1 MAAQTFHGRKK
12 LHRQCRKRCGASIT
26 GHGWEGWIVRLRGV
40 FLGEFLQRWGRLSL
54 ALQFLIAGGI
64 GLLVVMLVVGLWVTS
79 QIRQGVMRNSAAT
92 TALYVDSV
100 IAPLLP
106 DMRKSRELDDTVKRA
121 LDETLDQGALGKRLA
136 SFKLWRRDG
145 TILYAKDTTLIGKV
159 FEPNANLVAAFSGNV
174 VAEYNDLDDDAES
187 QHEKKTEAGPL
198 LEIYNPVREPWSGEV
213 VAVSEFYE
221 VADGFEST
229 LTVALWQSWLVVAG
243 ATAAAL
249 ALLSG
254 IVFRGSR
261 TIQTQREALEAKIAE
276 LRALLSQNSLLRER
290 VQHASRRATALNE
303 RYLRRIGADL
313 HDGPAQ
319 LVALAALRMDSPIL
333 LDPGAPTALREA
345 EIADIHK
352 TLDEAIREIRGICNG
367 LVLPQI
373 ETAAVL
379 DILRLAVAEHQ
390 RRTGTSVSLT
400 LPKRLREP
408 GPSEKISIYRFVQEG
423 LNNAYRHGK
432 GRDQAVKAA
441 MKGGKL
447 FVEVLDGGP
456 GFDPVRSEGLGL
468 AGLRERIESIG
479 GQFETVSG
487 PQGTRLVITLS
498 IEEQS

>member
-1 MAAQTFHGRKK
+1 
-12 LHRQCRKRCGASIT
+12 L
-26 GHGWEGWIVRLRGV
+26 LGV
-40 FLGEFLQRWGRLSL
+40 FLGEFPQRWGRLSL

-106 DMRKSRELDDTVKRA
+106 DMRKSQELGDTVKRA
-121 LDETLDQGALGKRLA
+121 LDETLDQGALGKRLV

-159 FEPNANLVAAFSGNV
+159 YEPNANLVAAFGGNV
-174 VAEYNDLDDDAES
+174 VAQYNNLDDDAES
-187 QHEKKTEAGPL
+187 RDEQRTATGPL

-213 VAVSEFYE
+213 VAVSEIYE
-221 VADGFEST
+221 VAEDFETT
-229 LTVALWQSWLVVAG
+229 LNVALWQSWLVVAG

-261 TIQTQREALEAKIAE
+261 TIETQRTALEAKVAE
-276 LRALLSQNSLLRER
+276 LQALLSQNSTLRQR
-290 VQHASRRATALNE
+290 VQHASRRATAINE

-319 LVALAALRMDSPIL
+319 LVALAALRVGSPLL
-333 LDPGAPTALREA
+333 LDPAASAEQRQAEVAGIHSTLGEA
-345 EIADIHK
+345 MS
-352 TLDEAIREIRGICNG
+352 EIRGICNG

-373 ETAAVL
+373 ESAAVP
-379 DILRLAVAEHQ
+379 DILRLAVAEHE

-400 LPKRLREP
+400 LPSRLPEL

-423 LNNAYRHGK
+423 LNNAFRHGK
-432 GRDQAVKAA
+432 GRNQAVKAGIKA
-441 MKGGKL
+441 GKL

-456 GFDPVRSEGLGL
+456 GFDPARTEGLGL

-479 GQFETVSG
+479 GHFETLSG

-498 IEEQS
+498 VEEQP

>member
-1 MAAQTFHGRKK
+1 MSQMLRRLYNRHG
-12 LHRQCRKRCGASIT
+12 S
-26 GHGWEGWIVRLRGV
+26 EGWIVRLLGV
-40 FLGEFLQRWGRLSL
+40 FLGEFPQRWGRLSL

-187 QHEKKTEAGPL
+187 HYEKKTVAGPL

-221 VADGFEST
+221 IADDFESS
-229 LTVALWQSWLVVAG
+229 LNAALWQSWLVVAG

-261 TIQTQREALEAKIAE
+261 TIQSQRAALEAKIAE
-276 LRALLSQNSLLRER
+276 LRALLSQNSSLRER

-456 GFDPVRSEGLGL
+456 GFDPARSEGLGL